1 MTEVSNVPNED
12 SAVRK
17 PSINLT
23 DIAQCVEVLKVC
35 TERGAWRPSEL
46 SAVGQLYDRLS
57 KFLEE
62 AGVAQQPSTEAENQQ
77 G

>member
-1 MTEVSNVPNED
+1 MTEVSNSDYTD
-12 SAVRK
+12 SVAKK

-35 TERGAWRPSEL
+35 TERGAWKPSEL
-46 SAVGQLYDRLS
+46 SAVGNLYDRLS
-57 KFLEE
+57 RFLEE
-62 AGVAQQPSTEAENQQ
+62 AGVSPEANASDPQQ